1 MRGGSDFIFESV
13 ELLSYHLHEI
23 SLNRS
28 KSYIKSPKLLEN
40 KRGTINPQNNDDKY
54 FQYAITVALNHQNI
68 ENYPERISN
77 IEPFIN
83 IRKILKH
90 AKKVKKTVK
99 SKKKKNNN
107 KTIDQKNLNKIMRQ
121 SLLIY
126 YLYHAI
132 LKQGLHTNQNNCKRE
147 NQVVLLMITDDKNGI
162 ILL

>member
-83 IRKILKH
+83 TRKTQILKH

-99 SKKKKNNN
+99 SKKKK
-107 KTIDQKNLNKIMRQ
+107 KIIRQ
-121 SLLIY
+121 LTRKI
-126 YLYHAI
+126 
-132 LKQGLHTNQNNCKRE
+132 
-147 NQVVLLMITDDKNGI
+147 
-162 ILL
+162 

>member
-99 SKKKKNNN
+99 SKKKKNN
-107 KTIDQKNLNKIMRQ
+107 KTIDQKNLNKIMRK

-132 LKQGLHTNQNNCKRE
+132 LKQGLHTNQNNRKRE